1 MRRKPASCETGLAA
15 WGAVIATVASVWVAM
30 SGGVDSSTA
39 AALLVDAGHDVTGV
53 TMRLLDE
60 DAPGGCCP
68 SGSIRDA
75 KRVCAELGVRHYT
88 LDLRSTFASTV
99 VERFCREYA
108 DGRTP
113 NPCVECNDR
122 VKFHALLIR
131 ALTNGADFL
140 ATGHYA
146 RVETDADGRPWLAR
160 GTDPAKDQSYFLYRA
175 TGEQLRRLMFP
186 VGEHTKSAVRA
197 IALERGLPTASRAES
212 QEACFLAGTDAR
224 SFVRTHLP
232 DAFVPGPFV
241 DAAGVILGAHDGA
254 VGFTVGQ
261 RRGTGLAGGDP
272 HYVTG
277 LRPSEG
283 IVSVGRREDLAVRT
297 IVADDV
303 VWRADGEKRVV
314 SARVRYRAPEGS
326 ATAEVVDGR
335 LVVEFDAP
343 VWAVAPGQSVVC
355 WDGTRV
361 LGGGTVSEAR

>member
-1 MRRKPASCETGLAA
+1 
-15 WGAVIATVASVWVAM
+15 M

-39 AALLVDAGHDVTGV
+39 AALLVEEGHDVTGV

-75 KRVCAELGVRHYT
+75 KRVCDELGVSHYV
-88 LDLRSTFASTV
+88 LDLRSTFGTTV

-113 NPCVECNDR
+113 NPCVDCNDR
-122 VKFHALLIR
+122 VKFHALLVR

-146 RVETDADGRPWLAR
+146 RVELDADGVPWLAR
-160 GTDPAKDQSYFLYRA
+160 GLDPAKDQSYFLYRA
-175 TGEQLRRLMFP
+175 TEEQLRHLMFP
-186 VGEHTKSAVRA
+186 VGEHTKAEVRA
-197 IALERGLPTASRAES
+197 IASSRGLSTALRPES

-224 SFVRTHLP
+224 SFVRARLP

-241 DAAGVILGAHDGA
+241 DAAGKRIGTHDGA

-272 HYVTG
+272 LYVTG

-283 IVSVGRREDLAVRT
+283 VVTVGAREDLSVRT

-303 VWRADGEKRVV
+303 VWRAGAGRRAV

-326 ATAEVVDGR
+326 ATAEVEGDR
-335 LVVEFDAP
+335 LVVEFEDP

-355 WDGTRV
+355 WEGTRV
-361 LGGGTVSEAR
+361 VGGGTVSEVR